1 MTIARKL
8 QIPTA
13 AHVVVLARP
22 DGIDL
27 EIPPDCVVTSTPA
40 DALEATAIIAFLVR
54 SGDVEAVA
62 GPALAAAR
70 DDRLAWIAYP
80 KARQL
85 GTDLNRDVLAALAT
99 ERGVQP
105 VRQVAIDGV
114 WSALR
119 FRPAEVARPDS
130 GM

>member
-13 AHVVVLARP
+13 AHVVVLGRP
-22 DGIDL
+22 DGVDL
-27 EIPPDCVVTSTPA
+27 EIPADCVVTSAPA
-40 DALEATAIIAFLVR
+40 DAVEAGAVIAFLV
-54 SGDVEAVA
+54 SSADVGTVA
-62 GPALAAAR
+62 APALAAAR

-85 GTDLNRDVLAALAT
+85 GTDLNRDLLAALAA

-105 VRQVAIDGV
+105 VRQVSIDGV

-119 FRPAEVARPDS
+119 FRPA
-130 GM
+130 